1 MRARAASARAPR
13 ARARRARQKNSTS
26 PPQLFFFWKAAQA
39 SHRARAAR
47 ARAKYIFY
55 RFYTAL
61 RRSCLRS
68 EVNSHGS
75 WAWLRRT
82 PCAHMPE
89 DDAASDFGQD
99 SKRDIIKFNTKKHNK
114 FNFSYRRR
122 AREISAFVAR
132 IHVLYLFMNL
142 GFFSISETSTKAT
155 FVFVGTWYFTK
166 IHRTWYQIEADDE
179 TSP

>member
-1 MRARAASARAPR
+1 MRARAVSARAPR
-13 ARARRARQKNSTS
+13 APKKFHQPSTAI
-26 PPQLFFFWKAAQA
+26 FFWKAAQA

-142 GFFSISETSTKAT
+142 GFFPSRKPAQKQRSCS
-155 FVFVGTWYFTK
+155 
-166 IHRTWYQIEADDE
+166 
-179 TSP
+179 